1 VSFQLNVNWSVLTL
15 VDFLDHLL
23 RETPSKTLHAVK
35 RSYFGRTTQERE
47 MIGRA
52 VEAMKGV
59 YQSIRAA
66 QVRDQLSPVLAFI
79 DRCPGETF
87 GY

>member
-1 VSFQLNVNWSVLTL
+1 MLSWL
-15 VDFLDHLL
+15 DFLDHLL
-23 RETPSKTLHAVK
+23 RETPSKNLIAVR

-66 QVRDQLSPVLAFI
+66 QVGSMVSPIWSLF
-79 DRCPGETF
+79 DM
-87 GY
+87 

>member
-1 VSFQLNVNWSVLTL
+1 MDDVFLTAL
-15 VDFLDHLL
+15 DFLDHLL
-23 RETPSKTLHAVK
+23 RETPSKNLYNVR

-59 YQSIRAA
+59 YQSIRLA
-66 QVRDQLSPVLAFI
+66 QVGNPLLAHS
-79 DRCPGETF
+79 RLH
-87 GY
+87 

>member
-1 VSFQLNVNWSVLTL
+1 MLLTCL
-15 VDFLDHLL
+15 DFLDHLL
-23 RETPSKTLHAVK
+23 RETPSKNLINVR

-59 YQSIRAA
+59 YQSIRVA
-66 QVRDQLSPVLAFI
+66 QVGDLLSPTLSFI
-79 DRCPGETF
+79 DR
-87 GY
+87 